1 MSTISSS
8 PALQDQPLGA
18 EILARASSV
27 VAPALDAVVDRLSPE
42 LQPPVRHHMAGGG
55 KRVRAGLVLVSAV
68 ASGGWE
74 DTGIV
79 GAVAIELVHNFSLLH
94 DDIIDGDR
102 DRRHRPTVWAEFG
115 VGRAI
120 VAGDALAALSTEI
133 LLEVPTPE
141 RVRAAAALAA
151 ATREMIAGQADD
163 MAFETRRS
171 VTVEEC
177 IAMAAGKTGAL
188 LSCASSLGAVLT
200 GAPDATIDAL
210 AAFGLH
216 LGVAFQ
222 AADDVLGIWGDPLQT
237 GKPAGNDL
245 MQKKQTLPV
254 AVALANAGDY
264 QPELEDLLD
273 QVSTESDMQR
283 CARLV
288 EQYGGRDE
296 VIELAES
303 HIGSALDALG
313 SVDLVPGPR
322 AQLEAIAR
330 FVTERDR

>member
-1 MSTISSS
+1 MSTVSSS

-18 EILARASSV
+18 EILARASSI
-27 VAPALDAVVDRLSPE
+27 VAPALDAVVDRLSTE

-141 RVRAAAALAA
+141 RVRAAAVLAA

-200 GAPDATIDAL
+200 GAPEATVDAL

-254 AVALANAGDY
+254 AVALANAGDH

-273 QVSTESDMQR
+273 QVSTPSDMLR
-283 CARLV
+283 CARLI

-303 HIGSALDALG
+303 RIGSALDALG
-313 SVDLVPGPR
+313 SVDLVAGPR